1 MTTPLPEFYA
11 PRQPSLV
18 EAVATNKRVTD
29 ALLRNNPLVNAAV
42 NSGLIRWMG
51 NYNTTGTSD
60 KINFL
65 WIGEFL
71 PLDTNLGVAQRGFS
85 LVRDDSRGGRSA
97 IAMFDP
103 NPSGGGGL
111 RQILIINSG
120 DGNRILT
127 ESRFGG
133 LTFPAAEVSWA
144 PNGRDRGIWAGTN
157 NTGTD
162 DEIWA
167 GRFSCLGNRLRGEFR
182 GGTDAGTTGEVW
194 VRVFGTPNIDSP
206 HLVLGAA
213 SLSTFAFDI
222 DVSSR
227 RGERDVDVAIMGRR
241 TGGTGF
247 LRAAPGRIAN
257 CTLVD

>member
-1 MTTPLPEFYA
+1 MTAPDPQYYLPR
-11 PRQPSLV
+11 PPSLV
-18 EAVATNKRVTD
+18 DTVAANKRITD

-42 NSGLIRWMG
+42 NQGLLRWLG
-51 NYNTTGTSD
+51 NYITAGTSD

-71 PLDTNLGVAQRGFS
+71 PLDTNLGVPQRGFS
-85 LVRDDSRGGRSA
+85 LVRDDSRGGVSA

-103 NPSGGGGL
+103 NPGGGGGL
-111 RQILIINSG
+111 RQVVSITSG
-120 DGNRILT
+120 DGDRLMT

-144 PNGRDRGIWAGTN
+144 PNGRDQTVWAGTN

-162 DEIWA
+162 DELWS
-167 GRFSCLGNRLRGEFR
+167 GRFSCVGNRLRGEIR
-182 GGTDAGTTGEVW
+182 GFAEVGTTGQVW
-194 VRVFGTPNIDSP
+194 VRVNGTPNIDSSA
-206 HLVLGAA
+206 LVLPSGG
-213 SLSTFAFDI
+213 LLTLPFDL

-227 RGERDVDVAIMGRR
+227 RGERDVDVQIMGRR
-241 TGGTGF
+241 STGAGWV
-247 LRAAPGRIAN
+247 RATPGRISN